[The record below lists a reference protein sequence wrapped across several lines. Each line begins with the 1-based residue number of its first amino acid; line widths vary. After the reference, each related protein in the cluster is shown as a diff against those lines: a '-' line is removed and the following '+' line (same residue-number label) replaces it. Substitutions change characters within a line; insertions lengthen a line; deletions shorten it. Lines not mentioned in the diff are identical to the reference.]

1 MDYSKKWWVLL
12 AVGLA
17 LFLGS
22 VDGSIVNVAVEPLM
36 AALQADFPTV
46 QWVIIAYLLTLT
58 LLLVGMGR
66 LADMIGKKRIFVT
79 GILVFLVGSALC
91 GLAVTVYWLIAFRV
105 VQAIG
110 AAMIVALGTAIL
122 TEAWPAQQ
130 RGQVLGL
137 AAGFISLGIVL
148 GPVAGGMILG
158 AWSWHWIFFVN
169 VPVGAL
175 SLFLALRYLTPSSS
189 QNRQERFD
197 FLGAGVMGVGLLA
210 FTLAMTAGQNL
221 GFADLRIL
229 GLVALAVAMLPV
241 FVWVEQRVAFP
252 VIDLSLFR
260 APTFSLNLFTATLAF
275 IAISGVVLLLPIY
288 LNLVLGLKMT
298 QIGILMAAVPLI
310 MVLLQP
316 LSGALSDR
324 LGTRPVSLLGLC
336 FIVAGYL
343 TMTTLQAD
351 SSPLGFVLRM
361 LPVATGMAIFNSPN
375 NSAIMGAAP
384 RTRLGIA
391 SGILSM
397 VRTLGQVTGIAAL
410 GAFFASRV
418 AHYSGGEPLRLASPQ
433 SIVLALH
440 DQFFLVAGMMLMG
453 LVLALLTWRWE
464 RRTQAQQP
472 AVQAVT
478 AEPHPS
484 AQLSNQGNGATQS
497 Q

>member
-1 MDYSKKWWVLL
+1 MTTSSFQPSRPGVDYSKKWWVLL

-36 AALQADFPTV
+36 EALHADFPTV

-66 LADMIGKKRIFVT
+66 LADMMGKKRIFVM
-79 GILVFLVGSALC
+79 GILIFLTGSALC
-91 GLAVTVYWLIAFRV
+91 GLAITVYWLIAFRV
-105 VQAIG
+105 VQAVG
-110 AAMIVALGTAIL
+110 AAMIIALGTAIL

-148 GPVAGGMILG
+148 GPVAGGIILG

-169 VPVGAL
+169 VPVGAI
-175 SLFLALRYLTPSSS
+175 SLLLALRYLAPLPPQS
-189 QNRQERFD
+189 RHERFD
-197 FLGAGVMGVGLLA
+197 LIGASVMGIGLLA
-210 FTLAMTAGQNL
+210 FTLSMTAGQNL
-221 GFADLRIL
+221 GFTDPRIL
-229 GLVALAVAMLPV
+229 ALLVIAVGMLPV
-241 FVWVEQRVAFP
+241 FIWVEQRVP
-252 VIDLSLFR
+252 YPIIDLSLFR

-288 LNLVLGLKMT
+288 LNLVLGLEMT
-298 QIGILMAAVPLI
+298 QVGLLMAAVPLI

-324 LGTRPVSLLGLC
+324 LGTRPVSLVGLC

-343 TMTTLQAD
+343 TMTTLQVD
-351 SSPLGFVLRM
+351 SSPLGFVARM
-361 LPVATGMAIFNSPN
+361 LPVSIGMAIFNSPN
-375 NSAIMGAAP
+375 NSAIMGAVP
-384 RTRLGIA
+384 RARLGIA

-418 AHYSGGEPLRLASPQ
+418 AVYSDGESLRLAPSQ
-433 SIVLALH
+433 SIVLAIH
-440 DQFFLVAGMMLMG
+440 DQFLLVAGLMCVG
-453 LVLALLTWRWE
+453 LLVALLTWGWE
-464 RRTQAQQP
+464 RRTQARRLAASAVVVETHPP
-472 AVQAVT
+472 A
-478 AEPHPS
+478 
-484 AQLSNQGNGATQS
+484 
-497 Q
+497 